1 MVNAL
6 QIMKKEPTANTVPGN
21 HVEVALNNEPN
32 AIGPRTR
39 RQCLDQK
46 HCTYTKRK
54 HLPNAAVKADMRP
67 NAA

>member
-39 RQCLDQK
+39 RQCLDK
-46 HCTYTKRK
+46 NIVRI
-54 HLPNAAVKADMRP
+54 
-67 NAA
+67 